1 MSTFLKATRANIPLL
16 IAVEGA
22 SGSGKTKSG
31 LEILMGIGDAIAA
44 KAGRP
49 ARLGVIDTE
58 NKRALHYADD
68 YDFLHVDMH
77 PPFSPLAFGD
87 LIDLGERERLDALM
101 IDSFSHEW
109 AGEGGVK
116 EWADRLE
123 AGVPKPGVAN
133 PESWK
138 RDHWIVQPVKSPGN
152 WSDPKSAIKPGH
164 KWLVAKMLRSPM
176 HIVLC
181 LRSQEKM
188 EMRNDP
194 VLDAN
199 GEPQFYNGKP
209 KMKSVIIAASDR
221 PLLERW
227 VPECEKGLPYEITT
241 SLLFLPD
248 APGVPHVRKVQ
259 DQHLPLIPLDRR
271 ITRDVGRALAEW
283 ADGAKTVDPRL
294 IDARTAIENAATI
307 ERLDRL
313 WAHRDMAAYQGQL
326 RDEYDARRAALTP
339 ATDTTPRDDAPNAQD
354 GGDYVGI

>member
-1 MSTFLKATRANIPLL
+1 MSTFQKATRANIPLL

-44 KAGRP
+44 KTGRP

-87 LIDLGERERLDALM
+87 LIDMGEREHLDALM

-123 AGVPKPGVAN
+123 AGVPKPGIAN

-138 RDHWIVQPVKSPGN
+138 RDHWLTQPVKSPGN

-181 LRSQEKM
+181 LRSAEKM

-194 VLDAN
+194 VLDSN

-271 ITRDVGRALAEW
+271 VSRDVGRALAEW
-283 ADGAKTVDPRL
+283 ADGAKQVDPLEVEAR
-294 IDARTAIENAATI
+294 DALRSAPNLTMLDTIWNHPNMRPYRDLLADVERT
-307 ERLDRL
+307 
-313 WAHRDMAAYQGQL
+313 
-326 RDEYDARRAALTP
+326 RRADLTP
-339 ATDTTPRDDAPNAQD
+339 DPETPRDDAQD
-354 GGDYVGI
+354 TGGDYAGV